1 MSADG
6 TEAEAV
12 WPSPQRG
19 GIGNLRPPS
28 TTDEAREWGRR
39 GGIASGEARRRRASL
54 RDELASILT
63 AEGGVVAKSI
73 AVAIC
78 GEAKRGN
85 VGAFKAIAQV
95 LGELKEVVGVE
106 AEALPPP
113 IVIPIHDPAFVE
125 AERERQRREFAE
137 IAEAA
142 VIELKAGTGPTEAGS
157 GETRSAAAQ
166 PSGAGTGNWAT
177 VAPSAGRSGAD
188 GAGTGIR
195 PAGSAPDAADGET
208 PVPDADAPVG
218 RFCADGAVDWE
229 PPSHRV
235 PRSPSEAARMRRER
249 ERAAERTADGTRG
262 TFRAL
267 PATFPKR

>member
-1 MSADG
+1 MSAGG

-12 WPSPQRG
+12 GPSQQRG
-19 GIGNLRPPS
+19 GIANLRPPS
-28 TTDEAREWGRR
+28 TSAQAREWGRL
-39 GGIASGEARRRRASL
+39 GGIASGEARRKRASL
-54 RDELASILT
+54 RDELVALLS

-95 LGELKEVVGVE
+95 LGELKEVIGVE

-113 IVIPIHDPAFVE
+113 IVIPIHDHAFVE

-142 VIELKAGTGPTEAGS
+142 VIELKAGTGPNAPEPP
-157 GETRSAAAQ
+157 ET
-166 PSGAGTGNWAT
+166 GT
-177 VAPSAGRSGAD
+177 
-188 GAGTGIR
+188 R
-195 PAGSAPDAADGET
+195 PAGNAPDAPDGKT
-208 PVPDADAPVG
+208 PVPGADAPVG
-218 RFCADGAVDWE
+218 RFCADAEAVGE
-229 PPSHRV
+229 PTPL
-235 PRSPSEAARMRRER
+235 PRAPRTPSEAARMRRER
-249 ERAAERTADGTRG
+249 ERAAERTVDGSPG

>member
-1 MSADG
+1 MSGQG

-12 WPSPQRG
+12 GPSPQRG
-19 GIGNLRPPS
+19 GIANLRPPS

-39 GGIASGEARRRRASL
+39 GGIASGEARRKRASL
-54 RDELASILT
+54 RDELVALLS

-73 AVAIC
+73 TVAIC

-95 LGELKEVVGVE
+95 LGELKEVIGVE

-113 IVIPIHDPAFVE
+113 IVIPIHDHAFVE

-142 VIELKAGTGPTEAGS
+142 VIELKAGTGP
-157 GETRSAAAQ
+157 
-166 PSGAGTGNWAT
+166 N
-177 VAPSAGRSGAD
+177 APESP
-188 GAGTGIR
+188 GTGIR
-195 PAGSAPDAADGET
+195 PAGNA
-208 PVPDADAPVG
+208 PDADADPDDHVLATTAG
-218 RFCADGAVDWE
+218 RLF
-229 PPSHRV
+229 
-235 PRSPSEAARMRRER
+235 ER
-249 ERAAERTADGTRG
+249 ERAAERTVDGSPG